1 MKWVHH
7 WHHFSHYN
15 KKDHL
20 SFSKLN
26 YNINRHRKAIY
37 MKENCLCRQQKRCL
51 ESLIVPIYSIKRNI
65 KSVDENH
72 NATEHSVDI

>member
-1 MKWVHH
+1 
-7 WHHFSHYN
+7 
-15 KKDHL
+15 
-20 SFSKLN
+20 
-26 YNINRHRKAIY
+26 